1 MEIRRESELLDTN
14 VREPITLPLERARP
28 PVGSRLKILFA
39 VASWGLGHSTRD
51 LPLIQRMLEEGHAVT
66 IISSG
71 RALALLKQELG
82 CHCEYLEWP
91 DLPHGLA
98 KNAPLFYAKF
108 VFSLPV
114 ALRAIIAEH
123 RAVDQLL
130 NQQPFDRIVSDS
142 RFGVRSRRVTSFQL
156 SHGLR
161 FIAPHRARLME
172 VFMDYVFY
180 RCYGRTTHLIVPDFD
195 VDGLSGDLSHNLRF
209 LSPRRISYVGLLS
222 GIRRQELP
230 RDLDCYVSVSGP
242 EPQRTI
248 LEETI
253 LDQIGDVDGRVIV
266 SLGKPERAGESWTRH
281 GVTVHSYVNRQ
292 QQEQLM
298 NRARMIVSR
307 SGYTTMMEIAELG
320 SRALFIPTPGQ
331 TEQEYLAAYHARHGT
346 YYSVR
351 QNRLDLPRD
360 LAIAADFPG
369 YGPAYR
375 TEESI
380 RRFLE
385 IVSN

>member
-1 MEIRRESELLDTN
+1 MLDTN
-14 VREPITLPLERARP
+14 VRGQITIPRERAGAT
-28 PVGSRLKILFA
+28 VGGRLKILFA

-51 LPLIQRMLEEGHAVT
+51 LPLILRMLDDGHDVT
-66 IISSG
+66 IISAG

-82 CHCEYLEWP
+82 GRCEFFEWP

-130 NQQPFDRIVSDS
+130 DRQHFDRIISDS
-142 RFGVRSRRVTSFQL
+142 RFGIRSRRVTSYQL

-180 RCYGRTTHLIVPDFD
+180 RCYGRTTHLLVPDFD
-195 VDGLSGDLSHNLRF
+195 ADGLSGDLAHNLKF
-209 LSPRRISYVGLLS
+209 LSNQRISYIGILS
-222 GIRRQELP
+222 GVRRQDLP
-230 RDLDCYVSVSGP
+230 QDIDCYVSVSGP

-253 LDQIGDVDGRVIV
+253 LDQIEDVEGRVIV
-266 SLGKPERAGESWTRH
+266 SLGKPEHAGKSWTRH

-292 QQEQLM
+292 QQEHLM
-298 NRARMIVSR
+298 NRARTIVSR
-307 SGYTTMMEIAELG
+307 SGYTTMMELAELG
-320 SRALFIPTPGQ
+320 RRALFIPTPGQ
-331 TEQEYLAAYHARHGT
+331 TEQEYLAEYHARHGT

-351 QNRLDLPRD
+351 QSRLDLPRD
-360 LAIAADFPG
+360 LRIAADFPG
-369 YGPAYR
+369 YVPAYR
-375 TEESI
+375 TDESI
-380 RRFLE
+380 RRFVE